1 MIFTTN
7 ELVDRIRNFKSSA
20 SQFKKIFYAKYA
32 PHARFLMKQIAGKTH
47 QKKCPAGKT
56 YQTKCAAGQI
66 FWVIPNKYYVL
77 LM

>member
-1 MIFTTN
+1 
-7 ELVDRIRNFKSSA
+7 
-20 SQFKKIFYAKYA
+20 
-32 PHARFLMKQIAGKTH
+32 MKQIAGKTY

-66 FWVIPNKYYVL
+66 FWVIPNKYSVL